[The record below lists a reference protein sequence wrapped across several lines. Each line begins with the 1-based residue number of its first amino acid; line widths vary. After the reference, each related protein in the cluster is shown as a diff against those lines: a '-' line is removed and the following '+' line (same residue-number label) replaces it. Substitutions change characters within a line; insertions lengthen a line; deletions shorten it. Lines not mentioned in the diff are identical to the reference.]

1 MLRNRFFGFEM
12 ICGWSELLFMAGRLA
27 LQTFEE
33 DLVQIEDRLLLS
45 YEKRDLIVTDENKRR
60 KRLQIFE
67 NLKSLKAALR
77 KEIEFQ
83 FKCNFCDYRAK
94 QLKHLTN
101 HLLLHTKQKPFEC
114 KICKKK
120 FSQKGNLNT
129 HEKIHANDRRYKCQE
144 CGKKFVQKN
153 GLVVHM
159 RSHTGET
166 PYECSVC

>member
-1 MLRNRFFGFEM
+1 
-12 ICGWSELLFMAGRLA
+12 MAGRLA
-27 LQTFEE
+27 LQTFEEE

-94 QLKHLTN
+94 QLKVSEYFRQEVQI
-101 HLLLHTKQKPFEC
+101 LL
-114 KICKKK
+114 
-120 FSQKGNLNT
+120 
-129 HEKIHANDRRYKCQE
+129 Y
-144 CGKKFVQKN
+144 
-153 GLVVHM
+153 
-159 RSHTGET
+159 
-166 PYECSVC
+166 

>member
-1 MLRNRFFGFEM
+1 
-12 ICGWSELLFMAGRLA
+12 MADKLA

-94 QLKHLTN
+94 QLKVSQYFTVCLGIFPRDSRFRCSRTSRGASGGSVKCTGVPPLEVSVTTSAGLEPTFN
-101 HLLLHTKQKPFEC
+101 HH
-114 KICKKK
+114 
-120 FSQKGNLNT
+120 
-129 HEKIHANDRRYKCQE
+129 
-144 CGKKFVQKN
+144 
-153 GLVVHM
+153 
-159 RSHTGET
+159 
-166 PYECSVC
+166 